1 MAISLQDKIK
11 LDNLNHK
18 KEVGLLKE
26 KIELENQIVQSL
38 RIEIDNCTKKILKL
52 ENTLTNVN

>member
-18 KEVGLLKE
+18 KEVGLLKG
-26 KIELENQIVQSL
+26 KIELENQVAQSL
-38 RIEIDNCTKKILKL
+38 RFEIDNCTKKILKL

>member
-26 KIELENQIVQSL
+26 KIEFENQVAQSL
-38 RIEIDNCTKKILKL
+38 RSEIDNCTKKILKL